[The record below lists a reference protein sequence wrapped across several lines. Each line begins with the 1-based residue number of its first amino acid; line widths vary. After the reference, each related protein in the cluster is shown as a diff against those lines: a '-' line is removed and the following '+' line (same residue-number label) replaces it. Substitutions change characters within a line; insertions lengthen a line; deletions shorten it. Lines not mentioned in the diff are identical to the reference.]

1 LNAAIVFGLLLLE
14 RTEEAIIQGA
24 RGSPIGHRRGPHRF
38 WAVSNIGLFTRN
50 ATHHEQHR
58 ESRDQAMNLR
68 CADKP
73 LNLNAMANVI
83 RHLRKSS
90 QIGIF
95 AHGNA

>member
-1 LNAAIVFGLLLLE
+1 
-14 RTEEAIIQGA
+14 
-24 RGSPIGHRRGPHRF
+24 
-38 WAVSNIGLFTRN
+38 
-50 ATHHEQHR
+50 
-58 ESRDQAMNLR
+58 MNLR
-68 CADKP
+68 GADKP